1 MSDRDA
7 EGGVGTEQVEDAVL
21 EEGEGAEPEPEQEAI
36 EEGEPSLEEVLAK
49 VREEAAAHYDRYLRT
64 AAELDNFRKRTAR
77 MRSEVREDTL
87 RDMLLQIAPGLDNMR
102 RALDQDT
109 DDIQALKQG
118 IELIYSQLNGA
129 LEGYGLKLIDAV
141 DQTFDPNIHE
151 AMVEVEDAERAP
163 GTVIEE
169 MEKGYTL
176 NGKVVRPARVIVSK
190 APSEGE

>member
-7 EGGVGTEQVEDAVL
+7 EDGVGTEQVEDAVL
-21 EEGEGAEPEPEQEAI
+21 EEGEGAEPEPEQGAI

-77 MRSEVREDTL
+77 MRSEVREDTM

-109 DDIQALKQG
+109 EDVKALKQG